1 MWIRTFVGRATT
13 TTYSNMALFF
23 VEFAL
28 HVHVLYVK
36 MYESSFEGIRRNVV
50 DYLYSTVLY
59 FRRNNVLPEV
69 LPEVPPYVRSVCV

>member
-36 MYESSFEGIRRNVV
+36 MYLRR
-50 DYLYSTVLY
+50 YTKE
-59 FRRNNVLPEV
+59 RG
-69 LPEVPPYVRSVCV
+69 